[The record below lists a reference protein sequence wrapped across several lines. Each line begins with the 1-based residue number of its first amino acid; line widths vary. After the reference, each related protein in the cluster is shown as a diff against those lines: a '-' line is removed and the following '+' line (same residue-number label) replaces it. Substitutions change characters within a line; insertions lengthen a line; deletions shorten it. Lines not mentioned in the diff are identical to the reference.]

1 MCMYT
6 HALCTHVYAYV
17 NACVNVSGTL
27 EDSWAK
33 ASGSSSFVFF
43 FFFFFFFYI
52 CNLGRTAPHSAY
64 CSSRIFYHLALL
76 SALLEAF
83 IVL

>member
-1 MCMYT
+1 VCMYT

-43 FFFFFFFYI
+43 FFFFFFFI
-52 CNLGRTAPHSAY
+52 ELCAEGSHHILPIVHLESSITWH
-64 CSSRIFYHLALL
+64 CSQLF
-76 SALLEAF
+76 
-83 IVL
+83 